1 MRKNLIITLLLILS
15 ATLLT
20 AADPSPATFSVST
33 KISAVND
40 MKITNT
46 QVDEDTYSEPDNTF
60 SGTVSIVGSGPDQNM
75 DANGNVD
82 FTAYVSAISNNRV
95 GYTVLMSATP
105 LISEGEPPAIINYTV
120 TVNEVPYDTT
130 GTPAAVSVITVESL
144 DELSVES
151 LPISVRVDRD
161 QFDSAV
167 AGTYTGSVTFEY
179 TAAN

>member
-15 ATLLT
+15 AALLA

-40 MKITNT
+40 MKITSGE
-46 QVDEDTYSEPDNTF
+46 VDEDTYSEPDNTF
-60 SGTVSIVGSGPDQNM
+60 SGTVSIVGSGPNQNM
-75 DANGNVD
+75 DESGNVN

-105 LISEGEPPAIINYTV
+105 LISEGTPPAIINYTV

-130 GTPAAVSVITVESL
+130 GTPAAVAVITVESL

-151 LPISVRVDRD
+151 LPISVVVYRN
-161 QFDSAV
+161 QFDNAV